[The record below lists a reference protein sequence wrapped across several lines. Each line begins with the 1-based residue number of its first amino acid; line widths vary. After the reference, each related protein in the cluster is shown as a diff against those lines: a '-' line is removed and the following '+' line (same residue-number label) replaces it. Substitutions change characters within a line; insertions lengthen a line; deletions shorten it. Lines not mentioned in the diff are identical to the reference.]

1 MVRILLVED
10 DEILLD
16 LISEYLSENG
26 YEVTTSDNAKEALD
40 LAYEQNFDLLILDVK
55 LPKGD
60 GFSLLSSLRELGV
73 SAPSIFTTS
82 LNTIDDLE
90 KGYKSGCDD
99 YLKKPFELAELKFRV
114 AELMRKYYGTDDK
127 NIVKIND
134 QFSFNLNKRVLLKD
148 GKMVDLSAKEV
159 ALVECLVSHLNSYV
173 SIEELRDLVWN
184 DKDIEGADIR
194 MHVLKIRN
202 KTTNDFI
209 ISKRRIGYKI
219 DAQEL

>member
-26 YEVTTSDNAKEALD
+26 YDVTTSNNAKDALD

-99 YLKKPFELAELKFRV
+99 YLKKPFELKELLIRIQ
-114 AELMRKYYGTDDK
+114 A
-127 NIVKIND
+127 
-134 QFSFNLNKRVLLKD
+134 LLKRNFSHNND
-148 GKMVDLSAKEV
+148 ELVVISNELSFHPQSKILSKNGEKISISSKESDLLALFLQNKGKILT
-159 ALVECLVSHLNSYV
+159 
-173 SIEELRDLVWN
+173 
-184 DKDIEGADIR
+184 KDEIFN
-194 MHVLKIRN
+194 KI
-202 KTTNDFI
+202 
-209 ISKRRIGYKI
+209 
-219 DAQEL
+219 